1 MIIIGEKIN
10 ASIPAVKTIIQ
21 KRDDKKLIEL
31 AQKQTIAGSAYID
44 VNVGTG
50 EGSQDDEISA
60 MQWAIEIIQ
69 DEIETPLCID
79 SADPILLKTAL
90 EVRDGRIS
98 LINSTKAEDDNL
110 KEIIPLAVR
119 HNASLIALA
128 MDEHGIPKSVQD
140 RLNACEKIAEACIRF
155 GLSLDKVFF
164 DPLVLPI
171 STDIQQGRVTL
182 DTLAGIKKEFPTAKT
197 VMGLSNVSYGLP
209 KRAGLNAAFLH
220 MAVFVG
226 LDAAIM
232 DPLDQHMMA
241 AVRTAEVLVGKD
253 RHCRR
258 YTRALRK
265 NKSKRREP

>member
-21 KRDDKKLIEL
+21 NREDEKLVEL
-31 AQKQTIAGSAYID
+31 AQKQAARGSAYID

-50 EGSQDDEISA
+50 EGSRDDEVSA
-60 MQWAIEIIQ
+60 IQWAIEVIQ
-69 DEIETPLCID
+69 KKIDTPLCVD
-79 SADPILLKTAL
+79 SADPLLLETAL
-90 EVRDGRIS
+90 EVRNGRTS
-98 LINSTKAEDDNL
+98 LINSAKAEDDNL
-110 KEIIPLAVR
+110 KGIIPLAVR

-128 MDEHGIPKSVQD
+128 MDEHGIPKTVRD
-140 RLNACEKIAEACIRF
+140 RLNACEKIAEACHKF

-164 DPLVLPI
+164 DPLVLPV

-182 DTLAGIKKEFPTAKT
+182 DTLAEIKKEFAASKT

-209 KRAGLNAAFLH
+209 ERAGLNAAFLH
-220 MAVFVG
+220 MAVSAG

-232 DPLDQHMMA
+232 DPLDPKMMN
-241 AVRTAEVLVGKD
+241 AVRTAEVLAGKD

-258 YTRALRK
+258 YTRAFRK
-265 NKSKRREP
+265 T

>member
-10 ASIPAVKTIIQ
+10 ASIPAVKTMIQ
-21 KRDDKKLIEL
+21 NREDDKLTAL
-31 AQKQTIAGSAYID
+31 AQKQADAGSAYID

-50 EGSQDDEISA
+50 EGSRDDEISA
-60 MQWAIEIIQ
+60 IQWAIQIIQ
-69 DEIETPLCID
+69 HNIDTPLCID
-79 SADPILLKTAL
+79 SADPLLLEAAL
-90 EVRDGRIS
+90 EVRDGRAS
-98 LINSTKAEDDNL
+98 LINSAKAEDDNL
-110 KEIIPLAVR
+110 KGIIPLAVR

-128 MDEHGIPKSVQD
+128 MDEHGIPKTVRD
-140 RLNACEKIAEACIRF
+140 RLSACEKIAEACQDF

-164 DPLVLPI
+164 DPLVLPV

-182 DTLAGIKKEFPTAKT
+182 GTLAEIKKEFAVSKT

-209 KRAGLNAAFLH
+209 ERAGLNAAFLH
-220 MAVFVG
+220 MAVSAG

-232 DPLDQHMMA
+232 DPLDPKMMN

-258 YTRALRK
+258 YTREFRK
-265 NKSKRREP
+265 K

>member
-21 KRDDKKLIEL
+21 NREDEKLVEL
-31 AQKQTIAGSAYID
+31 AQKQAATGSAYID

-50 EGSQDDEISA
+50 EGSRDDEVSA
-60 MQWAIEIIQ
+60 IQWAIEIIQ
-69 DEIETPLCID
+69 NKIDTPICID
-79 SADPILLKTAL
+79 SADPLLLEAAL
-90 EVRDGRIS
+90 EVRNGRAS

-110 KEIIPLAVR
+110 KGIIPLAVR

-128 MDEHGIPKSVQD
+128 MDEHGIPKTVRD
-140 RLNACEKIAEACIRF
+140 RLTACEKIAEACQEF

-164 DPLVLPI
+164 DPLVLPV

-182 DTLAGIKKEFPTAKT
+182 ETLTAIKEKFPKAHA

-209 KRAGLNAAFLH
+209 CRVELNSAFLH
-220 MAVFVG
+220 MAVFAG

-232 DPLDQHMMA
+232 DPLDQRMMA
-241 AVRTAEVLVGKD
+241 AVRTAEVLAGKD

-258 YTRALRK
+258 YTRAFRK
-265 NKSKRREP
+265 T

>member
-10 ASIPAVKTIIQ
+10 ASLPAVKSIIQ
-21 KRDDKKLIEL
+21 KQDDKSLIEL
-31 AQKQTIAGSAYID
+31 ARKQAAAGSAFID

-50 EGSQDDEISA
+50 EGSQDDEILA
-60 MQWAIEIIQ
+60 MKWAVETIQ
-69 DEIETPLCID
+69 KDIDTPLCID
-79 SADPILLKTAL
+79 SADPILLEAAL
-90 EVRDGRIS
+90 EIRNSRTS

-110 KEIIPLAVR
+110 KEIVPLAVH

-128 MDEHGIPKSVQD
+128 MNEYGIPKTVKD
-140 RLNACEKIAEACIRF
+140 RMAACGKIAEACHRY
-155 GLSLDKVFF
+155 GLSMDKVFF
-164 DPLVLPI
+164 DPLVLPV

-182 DTLAGIKKEFPTAKT
+182 DTLAEIKKEFPTAKT
-197 VMGLSNVSYGLP
+197 VMGLSNISYGLP

-220 MAVFVG
+220 MAVSAG

-232 DPLDQHMMA
+232 DPLDQTMMA

-265 NKSKRREP
+265 K

>member
-10 ASIPAVKTIIQ
+10 ASIQAVKTIIQ
-21 KRDDKKLIEL
+21 NRDDKKLIEL
-31 AQKQTIAGSAYID
+31 AQNQAAVGAAYID

-60 MQWAIEIIQ
+60 MQWAVEIIQ

-79 SADPILLKTAL
+79 SADPRLLEAAL
-90 EVRDGRIS
+90 EVRNS
-98 LINSTKAEDDNL
+98 SANMVNSTKAEDDSL
-110 KEIIPLAVR
+110 KEIIPLAVQY
-119 HNASLIALA
+119 NTSLIALA
-128 MDEHGIPKSVQD
+128 MDENGIPKTVKD
-140 RLNACEKIAEACIRF
+140 RLTACEKIAEACQKF
-155 GLSLDKVFF
+155 GLSLSKLFL
-164 DPLVLPI
+164 DPLVLPV

-182 DTLAGIKKEFPTAKT
+182 DTLTAIKEKFPEAQT

-209 KRAGLNAAFLH
+209 NRGGLNSAFLH
-220 MAVFVG
+220 MAIFAG

-232 DPLDQHMMA
+232 DPLDQQMMA

-258 YTRALRK
+258 YTRAFRK
-265 NKSKRREP
+265 K